1 MGSPRRPQPPP
12 PPPPPPPP
20 AVPSP
25 PAAARGERLRALH
38 WEPLPAA
45 RVRGRRS
52 VWAPR
57 PPPPPL
63 DLPRLRLLFREP
75 RGATP
80 GQRPTPAVSVPRP
93 LPRSPVPAG
102 RAPAR
107 SDRAAPRRQRCW
119 SPSGASPS
127 ASSSS
132 SSSGRCARSCG
143 TSRRASGH
151 PTGLR
156 SCWSCPGC
164 CLVPQSYTQRLELL
178 VLQEEFFPRLSALRG
193 SIQTLTD
200 AATELLECEELH
212 TILHL
217 ILSTG
222 NHLNSGGY
230 AGSAVGFRIAS
241 LLKLPDTKANEPGVD
256 LLHFVAM
263 EAARM
268 QRDLLDFPSKLPHVG
283 PASRI
288 EQAEVEGELR
298 RLSGRL
304 AGARSLGAAGLGPR
318 LPPFL
323 RAAEEELRGTRAAM
337 ERLHRSAAAALD
349 FYCEEA
355 APGGLQ
361 ELCAVLHGFAGRF
374 LGAVQVPA
382 RPARPAPPPPGP
394 RRALTPPPPPPRRTG
409 RGSRRGGGGSSWSSS
424 GRSAAPVASCSAR
437 DAEPGA
443 PRPLPALPPPFA
455 APPALQRR
463 HTAPELPAL
472 PEPRGGPEPRPPEPP
487 APAPAPFFGLFQ
499 RKGPG
504 APGPAR
510 AAPSEG
516 SALLGFLRRLAGGRA
531 ARGPPQLRAQREPG
545 AAGAYPEPRGFYPSP
560 RASLFRVSI
569 NVVGPPLRCR
579 TPPLLSPSLRR
590 PLPA

>member
-12 PPPPPPPP
+12 PPPPPLPP

-80 GQRPTPAVSVPRP
+80 GQRPTPAAALLEPKRSLALGVFLKQLKRPVRQIVRDIQEGIGAPYGAEKLLELSRLLPGAAEVARLRAFSGSPWQLPDPELFMLLLTEVP
-93 LPRSPVPAG
+93 
-102 RAPAR
+102 
-107 SDRAAPRRQRCW
+107 
-119 SPSGASPS
+119 
-127 ASSSS
+127 
-132 SSSGRCARSCG
+132 
-143 TSRRASGH
+143 
-151 PTGLR
+151 
-156 SCWSCPGC
+156 
-164 CLVPQSYTQRLELL
+164 SYTQRLELL

-337 ERLHRSAAAALD
+337 ERLHRTAAAALD

-374 LGAVQVPA
+374 LGAVQENRA
-382 RPARPAPPPPGP
+382 REQAR
-394 RRALTPPPPPPRRTG
+394 RRRQQLELQRQKRR
-409 RGSRRGGGGSSWSSS
+409 S
-424 GRSAAPVASCSAR
+424 VASCSAR

-531 ARGPPQLRAQREPG
+531 RGAPP
-545 AAGAYPEPRGFYPSP
+545 S
-560 RASLFRVSI
+560 
-569 NVVGPPLRCR
+569 
-579 TPPLLSPSLRR
+579 
-590 PLPA
+590 

>member
-1 MGSPRRPQPPP
+1 MLLLTE
-12 PPPPPPPP
+12 
-20 AVPSP
+20 VP
-25 PAAARGERLRALH
+25 
-38 WEPLPAA
+38 
-45 RVRGRRS
+45 
-52 VWAPR
+52 
-57 PPPPPL
+57 
-63 DLPRLRLLFREP
+63 
-75 RGATP
+75 
-80 GQRPTPAVSVPRP
+80 
-93 LPRSPVPAG
+93 
-102 RAPAR
+102 
-107 SDRAAPRRQRCW
+107 
-119 SPSGASPS
+119 
-127 ASSSS
+127 
-132 SSSGRCARSCG
+132 
-143 TSRRASGH
+143 
-151 PTGLR
+151 
-156 SCWSCPGC
+156 
-164 CLVPQSYTQRLELL
+164 SYTQRLELL
-178 VLQEEFFPRLSALRG
+178 VLQEEFFPRLSALRS

-241 LLKLPDTKANEPGVD
+241 LLKLPDTKANEPGMD

-298 RLSGRL
+298 RLAGRL

-337 ERLHRSAAAALD
+337 ERLHRTAAAALD

-394 RRALTPPPPPPRRTG
+394 RRALTPPPPRRKTG

-424 GRSAAPVASCSAR
+424 GRSAAPSPPAR
-437 DAEPGA
+437 RGTRSRAPPA
-443 PRPLPALPPPFA
+443 RSPPCRRPSPPPRPCSGATRPPSCPRCPSRGGARSPGRPSRPPQPPRPSSAWPGSSSGRGPAPPARPALPPPRA
-455 APPALQRR
+455 RR
-463 HTAPELPAL
+463 CSASCGAW
-472 PEPRGGPEPRPPEPP
+472 RP
-487 APAPAPFFGLFQ
+487 
-499 RKGPG
+499 
-504 APGPAR
+504 
-510 AAPSEG
+510 
-516 SALLGFLRRLAGGRA
+516 GGRA
-531 ARGPPQLRAQREPG
+531 GPPPAEGP
-545 AAGAYPEPRGFYPSP
+545 AGAGGCRRLP
-560 RASLFRVSI
+560 RADRVLSFSARASPFRVSI
-569 NVVGPPLRCR
+569 NVVGPPSVLG
-579 TPPLLSPSLRR
+579 PALLSPSPIARCPAAVSAAQPR
-590 PLPA
+590 GRSACPAAPPLPSCTPPLTAPFVVPRPCQAVRGSWGRPPRPVPAASLCPLPPPRCYPGCGGGGKGALGDPQQRSIKGAGTGRGPGGSWNLGRETVRGAWRPREASGPTTCRGSCGVRPGSWLYPAAS

>member
-80 GQRPTPAVSVPRP
+80 GQRPTPAVARLRAFSGSPWQLPDPELFMLLLTEVP
-93 LPRSPVPAG
+93 
-102 RAPAR
+102 
-107 SDRAAPRRQRCW
+107 
-119 SPSGASPS
+119 
-127 ASSSS
+127 
-132 SSSGRCARSCG
+132 
-143 TSRRASGH
+143 
-151 PTGLR
+151 
-156 SCWSCPGC
+156 
-164 CLVPQSYTQRLELL
+164 SYTQRLELL